1 MYTSYAARQELG
13 ESEQHRLM
21 MQRVASLVSLPEGTV
36 IIIIIIIISVSI
48 MFVIVSYDDYE

>member
-36 IIIIIIIISVSI
+36 IIIIIIISVSI